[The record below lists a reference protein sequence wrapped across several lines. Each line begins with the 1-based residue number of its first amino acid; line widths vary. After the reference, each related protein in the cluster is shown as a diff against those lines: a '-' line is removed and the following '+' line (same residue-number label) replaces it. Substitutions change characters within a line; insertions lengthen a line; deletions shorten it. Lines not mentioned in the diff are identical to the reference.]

1 MTKILRVVVD
11 RTGKRTERA
20 VVVCR
25 RRRRVVVVIVATEF
39 AGFHNPDVHIDGSRP
54 INYHMGTENP
64 KGGQSR
70 FPES

>member
-1 MTKILRVVVD
+1 MTKILRVVD
-11 RTGKRTERA
+11 RTGERTERA
-20 VVVCR
+20 VVVC

-54 INYHMGTENP
+54 RNYHMGTENP

-70 FPES
+70 FHES